1 MYKYTPML
9 SLTPRQ
15 QEILNFIRDW
25 IANQGGAPTRA
36 ELAEAFGMN
45 VNGAEK
51 HLRALARKGAL
62 EMLPGTARGVR
73 LTAPPGLPLVGR
85 VAAGQPLLAIESIV
99 GHYPVE
105 PRLFKPRADY
115 LLQVRGM
122 SMRDAG
128 ILDGDW
134 VAVHGTPT
142 AKSGQIIVARL
153 DDEVTL
159 KRLKLQRQRVEL
171 HAEHPDFA
179 PLIVDGKRQ
188 TFTIE
193 GIYVG
198 LLRRPS

>member
-1 MYKYTPML
+1 ML
-9 SLTPRQ
+9 PLTPRQ

-25 IANQGGAPTRA
+25 ITTHGGAPTRA
-36 ELAEAFGMN
+36 ELAQAFGMN

-51 HLRALARKGAL
+51 HLHALARKGAL
-62 EMLPGTARGVR
+62 AMMPGTARGVR

-105 PRLFKPRADY
+105 SRLFKPRADY
-115 LLQVRGM
+115 LLQVHGM

-134 VAVHGTPT
+134 VAVHRTPT

-171 HAEHPDFA
+171 HAENPDFA
-179 PLIVDGKRQ
+179 PLLVDGKRH
-188 TFTIE
+188 TFAIE

-198 LLRRPS
+198 LLRRP

>member
-1 MYKYTPML
+1 ML
-9 SLTPRQ
+9 PLTPRQ

-25 IANQGGAPTRA
+25 IASRGGAPTRA
-36 ELAEAFGMN
+36 ELADAFGMN

-51 HLRALARKGAL
+51 HLRALARKGAV
-62 EMLPGTARGVR
+62 EMLPGMARGLR
-73 LTAPPGLPLVGR
+73 LTVPAGLPLVGR

-122 SMRDAG
+122 SMCDAG

-134 VAVHGTPT
+134 VAVHRTPT

-171 HAEHPDFA
+171 HAENPDFA

-188 TFTIE
+188 SFAIE